1 MARIAVGVTGSV
13 AAIRVPMLVAALRA
27 GGHDARVVTTEP
39 ALYFFDPRALPAPAE
54 DAGPPLGRAALF
66 RDADEWPRR
75 SAPAPGSW
83 LLAPGPMVG
92 ETASRFASIPTR
104 SQEPGARSGEE
115 ERRAW
120 GVYQRDDPV
129 LHIELRRWADLLLIA
144 PLDANTLAKLA
155 HGLSD
160 NLLTC
165 LYRAWDRR
173 RPILLA
179 PAMNTFM
186 WENPLT
192 GRHLRLLLDLHG
204 DGAAPPPPG
213 APLDEVIAALNRD
226 CPRLRVC
233 PPQSKRLA
241 CGDEGVGAMAEVD
254 AITAEIEA
262 ALGASEAP

>member
-1 MARIAVGVTGSV
+1 MARIALGVTGSV

-27 GGHDARVVTTEP
+27 AGHDARVVTTEP
-39 ALYFFDPRALPAPAE
+39 ALYFFDPAALPAPAE

-75 SAPAPGSW
+75 YAPAPGAR
-83 LLAPGPMVG
+83 LQAPGGDAAGGPA
-92 ETASRFASIPTR
+92 TAEPGAWR
-104 SQEPGARSGEE
+104 QEPGAAS
-115 ERRAW
+115 AASM

-129 LHIELRRWADLLLIA
+129 LHIELRRWADLLLIV

-165 LYRAWDRR
+165 LYRAWDRS
-173 RPILLA
+173 RPIVLA

-192 GRHLRLLLDLHG
+192 HRHLRLLLEEHG
-204 DGAAPPPPG
+204 EGSPPLPAG
-213 APLDEVIAALNRD
+213 TPLDEVIAAINRD
-226 CPRLRVC
+226 CHRLRVC

-241 CGDEGVGAMAEVD
+241 CGDEGMGAMADVEEIV
-254 AITAEIEA
+254 AAVAEELQA
-262 ALGASEAP
+262 

>member
-1 MARIAVGVTGSV
+1 MNDEDSDMARIAVGVTGSV

-39 ALYFFDPRALPAPAE
+39 ALYFFDPGVLPAPAE

-66 RDADEWPRR
+66 RDADEWPRAASGGSARR
-75 SAPAPGSW
+75 SV
-83 LLAPGPMVG
+83 L
-92 ETASRFASIPTR
+92 
-104 SQEPGARSGEE
+104 GARPDGEAVPFPAE
-115 ERRAW
+115 HRAPSTERRRSEATTM

-129 LHIELRRWADLLLIA
+129 LHIELRRWADLLVVA

-155 HGLSD
+155 YGLSD

-165 LYRAWDRR
+165 LYRAWDCR
-173 RPILLA
+173 RPIVLA

-186 WENPLT
+186 WESPLT
-192 GRHLRLLLDLHG
+192 GRHLRLLLEEHG
-204 DGAAPPPPG
+204 EGALPPPAG
-213 APLDEVIAALNRD
+213 TTLDEVIAAINRD

-241 CGDEGVGAMAEVD
+241 CGDEGMGAMADVE
-254 AITAEIEA
+254 AIVATVAEELRA
-262 ALGASEAP
+262 